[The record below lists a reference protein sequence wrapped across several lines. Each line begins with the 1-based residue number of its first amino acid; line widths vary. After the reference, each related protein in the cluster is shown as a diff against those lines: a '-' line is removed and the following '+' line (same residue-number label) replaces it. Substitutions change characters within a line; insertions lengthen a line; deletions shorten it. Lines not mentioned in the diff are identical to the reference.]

1 MWRVLLALLAAAA
14 APAPPPAPA
23 PPRPRI
29 HQARIPMP
37 AARLAQLRAF
47 DARHYGLATTR
58 LRHPKLIVEH
68 YTVSTTLASPLAYW
82 SDWRS
87 PAEGEYPKT
96 CAHFVVDTDGRI
108 YQAVSLRLICR
119 QALGV
124 GYTSIGIE
132 HVGMTD
138 AQVIGNRAQMRASLR
153 LTRWLQHRYG
163 IPTRRVIGHAEV
175 RSSPYFRDHVPGDS
189 YHVDMQ
195 PWAMRRYRAWLRSG

>member
-1 MWRVLLALLAAAA
+1 M
-14 APAPPPAPA
+14 PPE
-23 PPRPRI
+23 
-29 HQARIPMP
+29 
-37 AARLAQLRAF
+37 RLAELRAF
-47 DARHYGLATTR
+47 DLRHYGRAVVR

-82 SDWRS
+82 SAWRA

-96 CAHFVVDTDGRI
+96 CAHFVVDTDGQI

-138 AQVIGNRAQMRASLR
+138 AQVIGNRAQMRSSLR

-175 RSSPYFRDHVPGDS
+175 PASRYFRDLVGGDS

-195 PWAMRRYRAWLRSG
+195 PWAMRRYRGWLRALTPQ